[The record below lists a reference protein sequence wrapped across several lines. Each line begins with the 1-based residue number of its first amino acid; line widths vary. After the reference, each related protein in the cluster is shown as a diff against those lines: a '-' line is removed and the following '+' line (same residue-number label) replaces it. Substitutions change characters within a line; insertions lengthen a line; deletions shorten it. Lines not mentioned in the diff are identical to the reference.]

1 MDSENEVNSI
11 EREFMELDKNGAW
24 AVAYQ
29 VCLLL
34 SILVVGYAALANVV
48 LYLELLQ

>member
-34 SILVVGYAALANVV
+34 SILVVGYTALANVV
-48 LYLELLQ
+48 LRITSIM

>member
-29 VCLLL
+29 VQ
-34 SILVVGYAALANVV
+34 YAC
-48 LYLELLQ
+48 Y

>member
-34 SILVVGYAALANVV
+34 SILVVGYGALANVV
-48 LYLELLQ
+48 LRITSIM